1 MKEIGC
7 NVLIIGSGITGLSIA
22 YELLKRGIEDICI
35 IDKESVLG
43 KHASGRNSGVLHA
56 GIYYSPGSLK
66 ARFCVEGNRL
76 LKEFCINNNLTIKQN
91 GKVIV
96 AKDEKRLDTL
106 YELKK
111 RADSAGA
118 LSTIIDEKE
127 LKDIEPYAY
136 TFEKALF
143 CPETAVFNPIEI
155 LSTLLDI
162 LISSDKVKILYST
175 SFVTID
181 GNNKIKTTNGT
192 IKCNNI
198 INASGSYAD
207 KIAHLFGIAKQ
218 YKILP
223 FKGTY
228 KNLKNAKSYLVKSN
242 IYPVPDL
249 DNPFLG
255 VHFTKSIDNIVYAG
269 PTAIPA
275 LSRENY
281 SLIDNLDIETLPIL
295 FRDVLLTI
303 VNKSFRSSALGEMKK
318 YIDYYF
324 WKEAKTLIPS
334 ISPDDLESS
343 KKVGIRAQLVDWE
356 SKRLVMDFIVI
367 KDGNSLH
374 ILNTISPGFTTSMS
388 FAKYVVDQLL

>member
-1 MKEIGC
+1 MC
-7 NVLIIGSGITGLSIA
+7 
-22 YELLKRGIEDICI
+22 
-35 IDKESVLG
+35 
-43 KHASGRNSGVLHA
+43 GV
-56 GIYYSPGSLK
+56 S
-66 ARFCVEGNRL
+66 
-76 LKEFCINNNLTIKQN
+76 
-91 GKVIV
+91 
-96 AKDEKRLDTL
+96 
-106 YELKK
+106 
-111 RADSAGA
+111 
-118 LSTIIDEKE
+118 
-127 LKDIEPYAY
+127 
-136 TFEKALF
+136 
-143 CPETAVFNPIEI
+143 VFNPIEI

-192 IKCNNI
+192 IKCNKI

-255 VHFTKSIDNIVYAG
+255 VHFTKSFNNIVYAG

-324 WKEAKTLIPS
+324 WKEARTLIPS

-388 FAKYVVDQLL
+388 FAKYVVDQIL